1 MDIIEIVYSKCYIII
16 IYRGADQLDIEDVIS
31 DKISILQSNME
42 RISLS
47 RTEKGVLA
55 KWTFILKEN
64 IYYVKTGRI
73 EYGIFSNLEPTS
85 EVIAAR
91 VGKIIGANVLSTYWD
106 LFNMNKTDEYDE
118 QAVIVSY
125 TKNFLNDGEIYKP
138 IAKYLSLNELNNNDL
153 YNILR
158 VRFEEYRNE
167 IDNMIV
173 FDFLINNTD
182 RHLNNFGFICDENE
196 NILRFSPLFDNG
208 CSLFNDIIIDERFT
222 NKFDIADRKSKSKPF
237 RTNQYKQIK
246 LVRSANLNIYA
257 KINIK
262 EICEDL
268 LSKGYITL
276 PRIDII
282 QKLIERRLEY
292 VRNLLCEK

>member
-1 MDIIEIVYSKCYIII
+1 MDIE
-16 IYRGADQLDIEDVIS
+16 ETIS
-31 DKISILQSNME
+31 DKISIDSSNME

-55 KWTFILKEN
+55 KWTFILKDN

-73 EYGIFSNLEPTS
+73 EYGVFSNLEPIS

-91 VGKIIGANVLSTYWD
+91 AGKVIYANVLDTEWD

-153 YNILR
+153 YNILITK
-158 VRFEEYRNE
+158 FEEYRSE

-196 NILRFSPLFDNG
+196 NIIRFSPLFDNG
-208 CSLFNDIIIDERFT
+208 CSLFNDISIDEKFI

-246 LVRSANLNIYA
+246 LINSTSLNINEE
-257 KINIK
+257 INVK
-262 EICEDL
+262 NLCEDL
-268 LSKGYITL
+268 LSKGYITSK
-276 PRIDII
+276 RIDII
-282 QKLIERRLEY
+282 EKLIDRRLDY

>member
-1 MDIIEIVYSKCYIII
+1 MDIEE
-16 IYRGADQLDIEDVIS
+16 AIS

-55 KWTFILKEN
+55 KWTFILKDN

-73 EYGIFSNLEPTS
+73 EYGIFSNLEPIS
-85 EVIAAR
+85 EVISAR
-91 VGKIIGANVLSTYWD
+91 VGKVIGANVLSTYWD

-153 YNILR
+153 YSILR
-158 VRFEEYRNE
+158 VKFEKYRNE
-167 IDNMIV
+167 IDDMIV

-208 CSLFNDIIIDERFT
+208 CSLFNDIQIDERFI
-222 NKFDIADRKSKSKPF
+222 NKFDISDRKSKSKPF

-246 LVRSANLNIYA
+246 LIDTTSLNI
-257 KINIK
+257 N
-262 EICEDL
+262 
-268 LSKGYITL
+268 
-276 PRIDII
+276 
-282 QKLIERRLEY
+282 
-292 VRNLLCEK
+292 V

>member
-1 MDIIEIVYSKCYIII
+1 MDIE
-16 IYRGADQLDIEDVIS
+16 ETIS
-31 DKISILQSNME
+31 DKISIDSSNME

-55 KWTFILKEN
+55 KWTFILKDN

-73 EYGIFSNLEPTS
+73 EYGVFSNLEPIS

-91 VGKIIGANVLSTYWD
+91 AGKVIYANVLDTEWD
-106 LFNMNKTDEYDE
+106 IFNMNTTDEYDE
-118 QAVIVSY
+118 QAVVVSY

-153 YNILR
+153 YNILITK
-158 VRFEEYRNE
+158 FEEYRSE

-173 FDFLINNTD
+173 FDFIINNTD

-196 NILRFSPLFDNG
+196 NIIRFSPLFDNG
-208 CSLFNDIIIDERFT
+208 CSLFNDISIDEKFI
-222 NKFDIADRKSKSKPF
+222 NNFDIADRKSKSKPF

-246 LVRSANLNIYA
+246 LINSTSLNINEE
-257 KINIK
+257 INVK
-262 EICEDL
+262 KLCEDL
-268 LSKGYITL
+268 LSKGYITSQ
-276 PRIDII
+276 RIDII
-282 QKLIERRLEY
+282 EKLIDRRLEY